1 MASLRMTNELIS
13 YMRNSRWPPF
23 NKKKER
29 MAYLQRNSCCE
40 LRVSVRF
47 FSVPLKMLFLRVVGI
62 FASFSV
68 PPRVLFLGAVFIC
81 AGFSV
86 PLEVTFLIEGA
97 RYLLDSITKNVK
109 ESWQARQRCE
119 QISRN
124 YLADNPSILTRS
136 KRRRAS
142 ILVAVT
148 AWPASL
154 RPTARQPPTDS

>member
-23 NKKKER
+23 NKKKNEWPTFNEIV
-29 MAYLQRNSCCE
+29 AASCGYLCG
-40 LRVSVRF
+40 F

-124 YLADNPSILTRS
+124 YLADNPNILTRS

-154 RPTARQPPTDS
+154 RPTARQPPTGS